1 MNKFW
6 KGRGEGGGGGEGPDP
21 AFLFLFHE
29 NPASSLFFIAFSNT
43 VFFLILIA

>member
-6 KGRGEGGGGGEGPDP
+6 KGSGGGGGEGPPDP

-29 NPASSLFFIAFSNT
+29 NPASRLFFIAFSNT
-43 VFFLILIA
+43 VFF